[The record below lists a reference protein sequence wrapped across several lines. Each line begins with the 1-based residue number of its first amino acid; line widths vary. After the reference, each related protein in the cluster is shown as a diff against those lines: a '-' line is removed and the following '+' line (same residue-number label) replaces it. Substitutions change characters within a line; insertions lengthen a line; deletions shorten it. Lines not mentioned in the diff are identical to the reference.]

1 MKKIRN
7 KCPQQLMKWKHFLKS
22 LLLCVTDNILPSG
35 KVWLLHIIVFS
46 CTIRSMFTQ
55 ILVCDMII
63 LLGLQHY
70 KRCFFCRA
78 LTWQFCVSKHFLVI
92 SVKAEQCSHAWCR
105 NKIKFKD
112 CYISFCNIFFTTIL
126 IWCCYCF
133 TFHFSSLG
141 ITAKASSQFSVK
153 KLQVPN

>member
-1 MKKIRN
+1 M
-7 KCPQQLMKWKHFLKS
+7 
-22 LLLCVTDNILPSG
+22 TDNILPSG
-35 KVWLLHIIVFS
+35 KVWLLRIIVFS

-63 LLGLQHY
+63 FLGLQHY

-78 LTWQFCVSKHFLVI
+78 LTWRFCVSKYFLVI
-92 SVKAEQCSHAWCR
+92 SVKAEQHSHAWCR
-105 NKIKFKD
+105 NKIKLKD

-126 IWCCYCF
+126 ILCCYFF

-141 ITAKASSQFSVK
+141 ITAKASSQLK
-153 KLQVPN
+153 NCRCQINRTWKLAIIFNLMILIYFGDFIVSLI